1 MHNDLLLQYARDKAQ
16 QGYAPIQIARH
27 LEDLMDMTAPAMD
40 DADADAEIDYQ
51 QERAAAYTYAV
62 AIAENDAECDDA
74 ALYATA
80 QCQSAERAGAARE
93 GIMDQWLDWYQ
104 MHKQAERTAARE
116 NLPIGIVLAVQ
127 EGIRSLSASPR
138 GGFLVAKIDDGRI
151 SLSVHER
158 GDTDDA

>member
-1 MHNDLLLQYARDKAQ
+1 MHDDLLLNYARDKAQ

-27 LEDLMDMTAPAMD
+27 LEGLTDMFAPAMD

-51 QERAAAYTYAV
+51 QERADAYAYAT
-62 AIAENDAECDDA
+62 ALANDHAEIDA
-74 ALYATA
+74 AAFYATA

-104 MHKQAERTAARE
+104 LHRHAERTAARE

-127 EGIRSLSASPR
+127 EGICALGQSPR
-138 GGFLVAKIDDGRI
+138 GGFMVAKMDDGRI
-151 SLSVHER
+151 SLSVHVHK
-158 GDTDDA
+158 DTDDA